1 MTDDFAAAVTVSI
14 PIFALA
20 AGAEARSIRDR
31 LQRPDPGWE
40 RDFAQYSA
48 ENELDVSSAA
58 QVFSYFRNVPRL
70 SRLHTFERVLA
81 LAGAIVWLVVF
92 VLLTVAELL
101 SLVWLADGS
110 PPGHSGLAAFGLWS
124 IAVAMVTLIA
134 APALYLAVP
143 LLLPLDL
150 IPAGLTKSV
159 LPKVASSEG
168 RGFVR
173 RLLGELEGAIDRAGD
188 AAEAEAQ
195 AKAKARSSR
204 PRQELRPRQ
213 RRSQPP
219 ASRCRARERPRGLRA
234 AWSGG
239 LSGATRPAA
248 AAGTPRA
255 SAQEP
260 GQQLGGRRAA
270 RERGAAALGDRVGS
284 AASAGHPG
292 EHGRDRGLRRHRDPV
307 RDGDDDPG
315 PAA

>member
-195 AKAKARSSR
+195 AKAKARSSGHG
-204 PRQELRPRQ
+204 
-213 RRSQPP
+213 RSSGPGSAG
-219 ASRCRARERPRGLRA
+219 ASRRPAGAARRAAGGLRA

-284 AASAGHPG
+284 AAGAGHPG